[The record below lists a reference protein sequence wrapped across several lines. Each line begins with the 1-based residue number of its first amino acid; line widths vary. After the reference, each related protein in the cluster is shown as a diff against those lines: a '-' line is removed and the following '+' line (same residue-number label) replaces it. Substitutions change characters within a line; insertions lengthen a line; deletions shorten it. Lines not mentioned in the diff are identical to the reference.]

1 MITILAAII
10 IVVIGSIVQGS
21 VGIGL
26 GFIAVP
32 LLALLDQ
39 RFVPGPLLLA
49 ALILTIL
56 VSYREYKSIVFRQIS
71 WAVVG
76 RIMGTFLAIGMLTLI
91 PDNKLAILFGIM
103 VLLAVGLSLLGFRL
117 SISAPNLV
125 FSGILSGF
133 MGTTSAVGGV
143 PMALIYQDL
152 EGSKLRGTLSAI
164 FVVGTLISIISLI
177 IIGRFG
183 EREIILALEIIPGI
197 IIGYFIS
204 NRTVKILDKGY
215 IRLVILWLAGFSGV
229 ILFIHGLL

>member
-125 FSGILSGF
+125 FSGILSGI

>member
-76 RIMGTFLAIGMLTLI
+76 RIMGTFLAIGILTLI

-125 FSGILSGF
+125 FSGILSGI